1 MYFSTKNIL
10 KSNHNYSLIE
20 KFKKKIEKRKEKKRK
35 KGMHHH
41 KNMRVSVLD
50 PRSQRETNILEV
62 VIINKN
68 KIIKT

>member
-35 KGMHHH
+35 KGIIIFI
-41 KNMRVSVLD
+41 L
-50 PRSQRETNILEV
+50 QINIIQE
-62 VIINKN
+62 
-68 KIIKT
+68 